1 MSRIRAIVL
10 SMGLVVVVLL
20 AHSVSQAQNP
30 GGQTGRGGGGR
41 GGRGGPGG
49 PGGFGGRNRVSSPL
63 TLAANTYVQEDL
75 KLTDAQKSQV
85 KALSEKYDEQRKAI
99 FPRRDRGG
107 DNAADKGAADKQANA
122 AAPKDDAAGTKGQ
135 RGRTRGG
142 PGAANGDTANGNN
155 PNAGGNRG
163 GRGGFGGGF
172 NFGNGQGPGPDFAAM
187 RERMAKLQTDA
198 ETALAKILTKA
209 QQTRILQIQLRQEGP
224 MAVTKP
230 AMQKK
235 LNMSDDQIAQIEM
248 IVGQREA
255 TQQELRNAGREM
267 FTAFRTPD
275 GQPLDRAAM
284 NAKMQDPQFKAQME
298 KMRKNAEQQRTQLED
313 TTIAMIGKTLTKK
326 QHLAFQKMQ
335 GPPFDVAKLDRNY
348 DPAAAAAKEKEK
360 AEAAKEEANS
370 KKSSSS
376 KKKSSTKSKRST

>member
-1 MSRIRAIVL
+1 
-10 SMGLVVVVLL
+10 
-20 AHSVSQAQNP
+20 
-30 GGQTGRGGGGR
+30 
-41 GGRGGPGG
+41 
-49 PGGFGGRNRVSSPL
+49 L
-63 TLAANTYVQEDL
+63 TLASNTYVQEDL
-75 KLTDAQKSQV
+75 KLTDAQKAQV
-85 KALSEKYDEQRKAI
+85 KELSEKYDEQRKAM

-107 DNAADKGAADKQANA
+107 DNAADKGAADNQAKGD
-122 AAPKDDAAGTKGQ
+122 APKGDAAGTKGQ

-142 PGAANGDTANGNN
+142 PGAANGETANGNN
-155 PNAGGNRG
+155 PNGGGNRG

-172 NFGNGQGPGPDFAAM
+172 NFGNGQGPGPDFTAM
-187 RERMAKLQTDA
+187 RERMAKLQADA
-198 ETALAKILTKA
+198 ETALAKILTKP
-209 QQTRILQIQLRQEGP
+209 QQTRVLQIQLRQEGP

-230 AMQKK
+230 AIQKK

-248 IVGQREA
+248 ILGQREA

-275 GQPLDRAAM
+275 GRPLDRAAM
-284 NAKMQDPQFKAQME
+284 TAKMQDPQFKSQME

-326 QHLAFQKMQ
+326 QHQNFQKMQ
-335 GPPFDVAKLDRNY
+335 GPPFDVAKLSRNY
-348 DPAAAAAKEKEK
+348 DPAAAAKEKEQ

-376 KKKSSTKSKRST
+376 KKKSSTRTKRST